1 MRASLWDVRYGT
13 MTATAVLENTLRQRY
28 EAPATALGRVLAE
41 AAYYPR
47 VSDNKSA
54 TLSRPVE
61 YAIRWPYMQINRPNF
76 VSWLVFDCDHA
87 DIYRWEKAG
96 LPAPNLIVSSGKN
109 GSVSSFHLLYAI
121 DPVCT
126 SVKAR
131 SHPIR
136 YMKAIYGE
144 MARLLDAD
152 PDYHGGPVCK
162 TPGHP
167 WWHTA
172 ELHPHE
178 YSLGELHEYFDIPAE
193 KPRFSKG
200 PDLLPVMHSRAV
212 TLFEQLRFFAYSV
225 VNNERDKGSFETF
238 SRRLEDYAHQINDFE
253 RRGFVDVKTGMS
265 KGNLAVS
272 ALRYTIKSVARWTW
286 DRYTGDGRCNRGVMQ
301 LDPSL
306 SLAQRQRLAAERTH
320 SERTKKTG
328 DSVRTAC
335 ATLHTRGEKITQTA
349 IARLTQLSRQ
359 AVATYQRVIDDFLRH
374 PPQATA
380 APAHAARPPKIVKFG
395 VHQVTPPRL
404 FSVQFGP
411 DVSHAADSLP
421 LLKLVGVAPQGEDSS

>member
-1 MRASLWDVRYGT
+1 

-76 VSWLVFDCDHA
+76 VSWLVFDCDHG
-87 DIYRWEKAG
+87 DIHRWEKVG

-109 GSVSSFHLLYAI
+109 GCVSSFHLLYAI

-126 SVKAR
+126 SAKAR

-162 TPGHP
+162 TPGHA

-225 VNNERDKGSFETF
+225 VNIERDKGSFESF

-253 RRGFVDVKTGMS
+253 RRGFVDLKTGVP

-306 SLAQRQRLAAERTH
+306 SLVQRQRLAAERTH
-320 SERTKKTG
+320 NERTKKTG
-328 DSVRTAC
+328 DSVRAAC
-335 ATLHTRGEKITQTA
+335 AALHARGEKITQTA

-359 AVATYQRVIDDFLRH
+359 AVATYQRVIEDFLR
-374 PPQATA
+374 PSPQATA
-380 APAHAARPPKIVKFG
+380 APVNDARSPRLVKFG

-404 FSVQFGP
+404 FSAEMGL
-411 DVSHAADSLP
+411 DVGHGGDSLP
-421 LLKLVGVAPQGEDSS
+421 FFKLVLVVPQGEDSS